1 MSDGEK
7 RRLFDEPRNVFDDDA
22 MMGYGRR
29 RRRYGSVVEET
40 LKEVQRCTRDNITI
54 NTFMLD
60 QSPSLLEF
68 VKMMTK
74 VNHGRAFIASP
85 EDLGTYV
92 VADYFEN
99 RNKII
104 R

>member
-1 MSDGEK
+1 MLD
-7 RRLFDEPRNVFDDDA
+7 PPHNVFDDDA
-22 MMGYGRR
+22 MIAWGGGR

-40 LKEVQRCTRDNITI
+40 LKEVQRCTKDGITI

-60 QSPSLLEF
+60 QSPALLEF

-74 VNHGRAFIASP
+74 VNRGRAFIASP

-92 VADYFEN
+92 VSDYASM
-99 RNKII
+99 RNKVIH
-104 R
+104 

>member
-1 MSDGEK
+1 M
-7 RRLFDEPRNVFDDDA
+7 PRNVYDDDA
-22 MMGYGRR
+22 LMVGGGRR

-40 LKEVQRCTRDNITI
+40 LKEVRRCTKDGIKI

-60 QSPSLLEF
+60 QSPALLEF

-74 VNHGRAFIASP
+74 INKGRAFIASP
-85 EDLGTYV
+85 EELGTYV
-92 VADYFEN
+92 VADYAN
-99 RNKII
+99 MRNSVI